1 MPSRIST
8 IAPAV
13 RHHAGM
19 SGFGKWNLGIGAV
32 LMGAAVLCSVLD
44 LIPAAVITGILG
56 LLGLCV
62 AGYDLIDGWSERAD
76 LRRREAR
83 VLREREGRQER

>member
-1 MPSRIST
+1 
-8 IAPAV
+8 
-13 RHHAGM
+13 M

-56 LLGLCV
+56 LLGLGI
-62 AGYDLIDGWSERAD
+62 AGYDLIDGWAERAD

-83 VLREREGRQER
+83 VLREREERQGR